1 MPYKKRAN
9 CNIDTF
15 LPYELSIYRNF
26 LERNE
31 MALKK
36 SPMTSDLI
44 KILENIKP
52 LDNKYLSENSLIH
65 EFVDE

>member
-1 MPYKKRAN
+1 
-9 CNIDTF
+9 
-15 LPYELSIYRNF
+15 
-26 LERNE
+26 

-44 KILENIKP
+44 KILENVKP